1 MKIEAGPGGID
12 LQAWPITELTSDG
25 NHLAAISAS
34 KISIVE
40 ATGDHGVVKI
50 GEMAGAVSGDA
61 DLWMGLAVIGED
73 GLHIFKPMETLREI
87 PRENQRRAFPLTAIF
102 ADRTMDITES
112 TRPGMQTV
120 FASSDNS
127 ITIPLDQ
134 NQDNSSEI
142 LLYPGALTFSSPES
156 GSWVWARSTNLNYT
170 GSWDLASL
178 DHGIEEAFQTAIF
191 DTQPGSHPLQ
201 CTSRCSHLP
210 MVNSRSGSLTIGR
223 D

>member
-1 MKIEAGPGGID
+1 MGGAYRHLHPAASSLERILDENRGRTRGID

-87 PRENQRRAFPLTAIF
+87 PRRI
-102 ADRTMDITES
+102 
-112 TRPGMQTV
+112 
-120 FASSDNS
+120 
-127 ITIPLDQ
+127 
-134 NQDNSSEI
+134 
-142 LLYPGALTFSSPES
+142 S
-156 GSWVWARSTNLNYT
+156 G
-170 GSWDLASL
+170 G
-178 DHGIEEAFQTAIF
+178 
-191 DTQPGSHPLQ
+191 P
-201 CTSRCSHLP
+201 SR
-210 MVNSRSGSLTIGR
+210 
-223 D
+223 